1 MLMTRPFWRS
11 RSRWRRSDHRGYL
24 IEQEREN
31 AFVNGLVGSE
41 TWKRRE
47 KEGEMIAIGAGW
59 EKGEAVRR
67 WGKKS
72 LASYEADLLGC
83 LYQDLLVLYRIHDD
97 GGDW

>member
-1 MLMTRPFWRS
+1 
-11 RSRWRRSDHRGYL
+11 
-24 IEQEREN
+24 
-31 AFVNGLVGSE
+31 
-41 TWKRRE
+41 
-47 KEGEMIAIGAGW
+47 MIAIGAGW

-83 LYQDLLVLYRIHDD
+83 LYQDLLVLYKIHDD